1 MDENPNTMDEIP
13 NTMKYYLNK
22 YLLDTN
28 KEQKEFKKRA
38 KELGFKGRSIYLD
51 KISKSYIKFFNK
63 KFKEIYNLKYSPIKN
78 GKLTKPAKKI
88 DEEGGYYLMSLN
100 NFFQNKQPINIK
112 INNKMNLKLLLE
124 KALLKN
130 QDMILTYT
138 LSNGSKK
145 AYTVNKNN
153 IRKLQDIFIY
163 EKEDS
168 GETESDLDFKTLIT
182 MNTITNIEISPPLKK
197 KKSSGAFFKYTH
209 NIPDL
214 DLRDLQIY
222 NNVSEISSE
231 IPCCFIQSL
240 ISGGL
245 SDFLVDKAKNIIK
258 CRDIPTCKLNEL
270 SLKLHIHFTINKVI
284 DNKVIHYPTGKGELV
299 DYIREIEPI
308 KIGLIDEHYFHIKKL
323 PITSYAINNYQDI
336 NHLKDYHKIYKKTPN
351 GLYKKSN
358 DRFISSYEI
367 VKLLTNDRKKHL
379 TPISL
384 CNEIYS
390 TNYFD
395 MFDSI
400 QSLEYSEDNIRPV
413 EYKPKQDRDAH
424 VNIFADFETTT
435 DNEKHIPYCLHICSK
450 ELNIRKTF
458 IGTDCAKQALFALSK
473 LNINIRFIFHNAG
486 YDIRFLFPHLT
497 HYQPIER
504 GKFLLRAYAKFYY
517 GKALFYKI
525 QIQDSYA
532 LIPEP
537 LRKFKEMFNLVIKK
551 EILPYGLYT
560 QANVEK
566 GLIPISDCI
575 KAVEEQYVK
584 NNIGKEICLEEQKQ
598 FVNEYLKNV
607 KKWNCNIDNKIDIIR
622 YSCKYCKMDC
632 EVLEQGYNI
641 FRNNLLEITDGAID
655 INLYVSVASLSLDYM
670 KIKGVFDD
678 VYELS
683 GNPREF
689 INKCMYGGRTM
700 CSENKKID
708 NIIDKILADFDAVS
722 LYPSAMWRLAGYL
735 KGTPKVIDK
744 DNLKYE
750 NIKNYDGYF
759 VEIMI
764 EKVNKK
770 YKFPLMSKITKDG
783 IRDWTNEM
791 DNEIFY
797 CDKITLEEVIKYHQI
812 DFKIIRGYYY
822 NEGRNMNLKPT
833 IEHLFKTRL
842 EAKKQKNPIEKIYKL
857 LMNSCYGKCLLKPI
871 DTEYKYI
878 SNSKYKEFLSANY
891 NWVKEADFCKESNTW
906 RVKLIKA
913 INEHYNLV
921 HCGVEVLSMSK
932 RIMNEVMC
940 LSEELGIDMYY
951 TDTDSIH
958 IDNSK
963 IDYLATEF
971 KNKYDRDLIG
981 KNMGQFHSDFDSD
994 ILEGDITA
1002 KRSIF
1007 LGKKCYI
1014 DELIGSESGDKIDY
1028 HIRLKGIPNSSILDY
1043 AFNNKITPYEIY
1055 EKLLNKEEILFD
1067 MTCGGKKINFKF
1079 NRDMTISTLDE
1090 FSRNISFQ

>member
-1 MDENPNTMDEIP
+1 M
-13 NTMKYYLNK
+13 
-22 YLLDTN
+22 
-28 KEQKEFKKRA
+28 
-38 KELGFKGRSIYLD
+38 
-51 KISKSYIKFFNK
+51 
-63 KFKEIYNLKYSPIKN
+63 
-78 GKLTKPAKKI
+78 
-88 DEEGGYYLMSLN
+88 
-100 NFFQNKQPINIK
+100 
-112 INNKMNLKLLLE
+112 
-124 KALLKN
+124 
-130 QDMILTYT
+130 
-138 LSNGSKK
+138 
-145 AYTVNKNN
+145 
-153 IRKLQDIFIY
+153 
-163 EKEDS
+163 
-168 GETESDLDFKTLIT
+168 
-182 MNTITNIEISPPLKK
+182 
-197 KKSSGAFFKYTH
+197 
-209 NIPDL
+209 
-214 DLRDLQIY
+214 
-222 NNVSEISSE
+222 
-231 IPCCFIQSL
+231 
-240 ISGGL
+240 
-245 SDFLVDKAKNIIK
+245 
-258 CRDIPTCKLNEL
+258 

-284 DNKVIHYPTGKGELV
+284 DNKVIHYPTGKGELEE
-299 DYIREIEPI
+299 YIREIEPI
-308 KIGLIDEHYFHIKKL
+308 KIGLIDEHYFHIKNL
-323 PITSYAINNYQDI
+323 PITRYAINNYQDI
-336 NHLKDYHKIYKKTPN
+336 NHLKDYHKIYKKTPK

-367 VKLLTNDRKKHL
+367 VKLLTNDRKKYL

-400 QSLEYSEDNIRPV
+400 ESLEYSDDNIRPV

-424 VNIFADFETTT
+424 INIFADFETTT

-537 LRKFKEMFNLVIKK
+537 LRKFKEMFNLIIKK

-560 QANVEK
+560 QENVEK
-566 GLIPISDCI
+566 GLIPISECI

-584 NNIGKEICLEEQKQ
+584 NNIGKKICLKKQKQ

-607 KKWNCNIDNKIDIIR
+607 KQWNCNIDNKIDIIR

-632 EVLEQGYNI
+632 EVLEAGYTI

-744 DNLKYE
+744 DNLKY
-750 NIKNYDGYF
+750 NITDLNYDTIKNYDSYYVEIIIEKVNKKLKKPIMSKISKAGIRKFTNEMENEKMYCDKTTLEEIIKYHQIEFKIIRGYNLQTLNKYDGYF

-764 EKVNKK
+764 EKVNNKF
-770 YKFPLMSKITKDG
+770 KFPLLSKITKDG
-783 IRDWTNEM
+783 IRDWTNDME
-791 DNEIFY
+791 NEIFY
-797 CDKITLEEVIKYHQI
+797 CDKITLEEIIKYHQI
-812 DFKIIRGYYY
+812 EFTIIRGYYY

-842 EAKKQKNPIEKIYKL
+842 EAKKQGNPIEKIYKL

-891 NWVKEADFCKESNTW
+891 NWVKEADYCKESNTW

-913 INEHYNLV
+913 INEHFNLV

-932 RIMNEVMC
+932 RIMNEVMVMA
-940 LSEELGIDMYY
+940 SELGIDMYY

-981 KNMGQFHSDFDSD
+981 KGMGEFHSDFDSD
-994 ILEGDITA
+994 ILKGDITA

-1014 DELIGSESGDKIDY
+1014 DELIGSESGDLIDY
-1028 HIRLKGIPNSSILDY
+1028 HIRLKGVPNASILDY
-1043 AFNNKITPYEIY
+1043 AYNNNITPYQIY

-1079 NRDMTISTLDE
+1079 NRDMTITTLDE
-1090 FSRNISFQ
+1090 FNRKISFQ